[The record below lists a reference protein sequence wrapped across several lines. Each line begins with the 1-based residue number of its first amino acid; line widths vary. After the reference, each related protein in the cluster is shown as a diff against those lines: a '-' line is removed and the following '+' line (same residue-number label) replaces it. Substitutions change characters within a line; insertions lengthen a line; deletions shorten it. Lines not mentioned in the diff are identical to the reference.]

1 MYYTRTNIEITANL
15 GRRMYL
21 IIKQL
26 RIRFFILLIL
36 LIFSGSIF
44 AQSISVQESVL
55 AGQYPDYPTINYG
68 TGEKAAR
75 IKRGEY
81 LTKVAD
87 CIACHTKPGGKAFAG
102 RLAIKTPFGNIFGPN
117 ITPDKETG
125 IGNWTEE
132 EFLRALKKGIS
143 PKGKH
148 YFPVFPYPYFNKM
161 PDQDIL
167 DIKAYLDAIPAVNS
181 ENIEPIMPFPFSWRF
196 LQIGWKALYFYFDQD
211 MIKPDSNQSQQWNR
225 GAYIVQGPGHCSMC
239 HTPMNLLGAPK
250 KSYYLTGGFIEGFYA
265 PNISSTRL
273 GRTTI
278 KEIQS
283 VFLKNKRIGGGEIAA
298 NPMLKVNH
306 DSLRHLDPEDLNAI
320 ATYIKTVKSKTPP
333 MPKPTGAINKKTG
346 QKIYNKYCAACHL
359 NGSGGAP
366 KYGDATEWAPLA
378 NKGLNE
384 LYSHAIVGVGGMPP
398 KGGCVMCSDEE
409 VQAAVKYIVEN
420 SKEDNSQGAKPLKIS
435 LPKPTLAHGKR
446 VYEQVCADCH
456 NSGKIGAP
464 KIGDKNSWAPLL
476 KKNMDVLIK
485 NTLEGSN
492 GNPPMGGCDNCSD
505 TDVIAAVKYLVQ
517 EGKTEG
523 DLSLW

>member
-1 MYYTRTNIEITANL
+1 MYVFPKQIRNIL
-15 GRRMYL
+15 
-21 IIKQL
+21 
-26 RIRFFILLIL
+26 FISSLFLV
-36 LIFSGSIF
+36 FTQTTF
-44 AQSISVQESVL
+44 AESISVQESVL
-55 AGQYPDYPTINYG
+55 AGQYPDYPKIDYG
-68 TGEKAAR
+68 SGEKAKR

-87 CIACHTKPGGKAFAG
+87 CIACHTKPGGQPFAG

-125 IGNWTEE
+125 IGNWTDEQ
-132 EFLRALKKGIS
+132 FLRALKQGIS
-143 PKGKH
+143 PQGKH
-148 YFPVFPYPYFNKM
+148 YFPVFPYPYFSKM

-167 DIKAYLDAIPAVNS
+167 DIKAYLEAIPAVNN
-181 ENIEPIMPFPFSWRF
+181 ENIEPIMPFPFSWRL
-196 LQIGWKALYFYFDQD
+196 LQIGWKSLYFYFDQTPIIYD
-211 MIKPDSNQSQQWNR
+211 PKQSKEWNR

-250 KSYYLTGGFIEGFYA
+250 KRYYLTGGFIEGFYA

-283 VFLKNKRIGGGEIAA
+283 VFLKNNRIGGGKIAA
-298 NPMLKVNH
+298 NPMLRVNH
-306 DSLRHLDPEDLNAI
+306 DSLRHLNPEDLSAI
-320 ATYIKTVKSKTPP
+320 ATYIKTVKSDIPP
-333 MPKPTGAINKKTG
+333 TPKPTGAVTKKTG
-346 QKIYNKYCAACHL
+346 QKIYNKYCSACHI

-366 KYGDATEWAPLA
+366 KYGDSNEWTPLA
-378 NKGLNE
+378 DKGLNV

-398 KGGCVMCSDEE
+398 KGGCVTCSDEE

-420 SKEDNSQGAKPLKIS
+420 SKDNNTSQAKLRKID

-464 KIGDKNSWAPLL
+464 KIGDNISWAPLL
-476 KKNMDVLIK
+476 KKNLEVLIK
-485 NTLEGSN
+485 NTLNGSN
-492 GNPPMGGCDNCSD
+492 GNPPMGGCEQCSD
-505 TDVIAAVKYLVQ
+505 TDIIAAVKYLVQ
-517 EGKTEG
+517 QSGTEG